1 MEDKTLRGSED
12 FLASARLLRCG
23 LQPDLALQ
31 LPTIFTALKDRLLEA
46 SNGHDADESPL
57 PAILSYAS
65 SRINRIEL
73 EQIIEQTFKDNPMLK
88 AQMMKSA
95 AEEWYEEG
103 LVKGREEGRE
113 EGHEKGML
121 IGQIRALQQVFNLA
135 VTPEME
141 LKTLA
146 LDQLQTRLS
155 QVQTA
160 RRRTPNS

>member
-1 MEDKTLRGSED
+1 
-12 FLASARLLRCG
+12 
-23 LQPDLALQ
+23 
-31 LPTIFTALKDRLLEA
+31 
-46 SNGHDADESPL
+46 
-57 PAILSYAS
+57 
-65 SRINRIEL
+65 
-73 EQIIEQTFKDNPMLK
+73 MLK

-103 LVKGREEGRE
+103 LVKGRE